1 MKTNKKEGDVCTTQA
16 STRPAAR
23 GAVGSNAAPEGSN
36 PTAATVDEALDN
48 AITALGQCQ
57 KGTARQFL
65 RSAIDK
71 ATEGLRQQ
79 LDTKFLDGSK
89 AALDSVYD
97 EPDSPNDKLAK
108 LILKLAQAEKLLDW
122 LEKNTV
128 VYRNVFHLPNVDREY
143 PQSFREAIE
152 TAQSK

>member
-108 LILKLAQAEKLLDW
+108 LILKLAQAEARLDW
-122 LEKNTV
+122 AMSNLLA
-128 VYRNVFHLPNVDREY
+128 F
-143 PQSFREAIE
+143 QSILRTAKSPKEVRAAID
-152 TAQSK
+152 AAKCQVS